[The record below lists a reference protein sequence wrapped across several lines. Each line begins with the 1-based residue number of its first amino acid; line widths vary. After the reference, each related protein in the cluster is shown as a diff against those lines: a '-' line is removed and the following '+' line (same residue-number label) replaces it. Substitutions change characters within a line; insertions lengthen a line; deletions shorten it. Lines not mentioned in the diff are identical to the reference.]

1 MHVFNLFI
9 SGYKKIDLKKYILLS
24 DDKETLINLPKF
36 KICFISYAFYIYIF
50 YALKNITWPHLQI

>member
-24 DDKETLINLPKF
+24 DDKQTLIHLPKF
-36 KICFISYAFYIYIF
+36 KICFISYAFYIYI
-50 YALKNITWPHLQI
+50 YIYILRIEKYY